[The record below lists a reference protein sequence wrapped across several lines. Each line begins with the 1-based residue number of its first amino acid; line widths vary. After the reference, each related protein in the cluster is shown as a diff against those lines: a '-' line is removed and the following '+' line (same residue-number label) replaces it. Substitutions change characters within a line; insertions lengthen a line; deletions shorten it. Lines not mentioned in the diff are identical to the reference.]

1 MKIRIFALCALAAVL
16 GVRLNAQTTP
26 DPKKNNRFYVYYDAS
41 GLSAADATLT
51 LQQPS
56 SGSRWVFLEHL
67 QVYCSV
73 ACVLTISRDGTAAT
87 ATAATEVSL
96 NGGETATATAFTAS
110 DVGSG
115 TTINTLSISAGSTVA
130 IDLERLNL
138 EPNNSTANNITF
150 DTDDITGDVTMYLR
164 WREE

>member
-1 MKIRIFALCALAAVL
+1 MNKRAFVLVSLLLALLCGAS
-16 GVRLNAQTTP
+16 AQTTP
-26 DPKKNNRFYVYYDAS
+26 DPKRNNRFYVFYNAAS
-41 GLSAADATLT
+41 LSAADATLT
-51 LQQPS
+51 LQQPA
-56 SGSRWVFLEHL
+56 SGSKWVFLEHL

-73 ACVLTISRDGTAAT
+73 ACVLTISRDGTAA
-87 ATAATEVSL
+87 ANTAATEVSL

-115 TTINTLSISAGSTVA
+115 TTILTIPIAAGSPVA

-150 DTDDITGDVTMYLR
+150 DTNDITGDVTMYLR